1 MSFSTKEMQTSN
13 ENLNPDKKFNLSGSG
28 LFPDNIYSKKK
39 RNQYVPKKKK
49 DVEPNNEDLLQD
61 NLVNFTKGPELKA
74 AIRKQDSASSADPTL
89 VGCSIVPHQ
98 KRISQFKELADYPK
112 YQIPYPEQTFRYNSN
127 TG

>member
-49 DVEPNNEDLLQD
+49 DVEPNNEDLL
-61 NLVNFTKGPELKA
+61 
-74 AIRKQDSASSADPTL
+74 
-89 VGCSIVPHQ
+89 
-98 KRISQFKELADYPK
+98 
-112 YQIPYPEQTFRYNSN
+112 
-127 TG
+127 